1 MNSIKLLS
9 PDKQSKVDELEKWEE
24 QEVERAMTTLMEEDR
39 LWERK
44 KKGERS
50 ETSRSYTVSLGG
62 KRGGDREQAGTG
74 RRRKNLKFDLL
85 EDDWGQE
92 KTTEN
97 EGGVHAIGEQR
108 EGAEEPREEPDPVL
122 PGVVQG
128 WCGSSVP
135 HQPE

>member
-50 ETSRSYTVSLGG
+50 ETSLGG

>member
-74 RRRKNLKFDLL
+74 RRRKKLKFDLL
-85 EDDWGQE
+85 KVDWGQE
-92 KTTEN
+92 KTTKDK
-97 EGGVHAIGEQR
+97 GGAHAIGSR
-108 EGAEEPREEPDPVL
+108 EKELRNP
-122 PGVVQG
+122 
-128 WCGSSVP
+128 
-135 HQPE
+135 